1 MAGNTSG
8 LVSAAKPQ
16 KGGAIFT
23 APAGTAIPTDATTA
37 LDPAFVKLGYAS
49 NEGLS
54 NTIERDSED
63 VQDWGGET
71 VLTLN
76 TSRKETFGFTLI
88 QSLDIDVLKEVYG
101 QMNVTQAGGTSK
113 PIVVDHNAK
122 DMPHRVFVFEMLMNG
137 GHVKR
142 IVVPDGQITELGD
155 VAYKAN
161 EAVGYEVTATA
172 YPAAALDG
180 GTAREFIAKIG

>member
-54 NTIERDSED
+54 NTSSVILRTCRI
-63 VQDWGGET
+63 G
-71 VLTLN
+71 
-76 TSRKETFGFTLI
+76 
-88 QSLDIDVLKEVYG
+88 
-101 QMNVTQAGGTSK
+101 AAK
-113 PIVVDHNAK
+113 PSS
-122 DMPHRVFVFEMLMNG
+122 P
-137 GHVKR
+137 
-142 IVVPDGQITELGD
+142 
-155 VAYKAN
+155 
-161 EAVGYEVTATA
+161 
-172 YPAAALDG
+172 
-180 GTAREFIAKIG
+180 